1 MDMRHLI
8 DLLNETAGNRAKAVI
23 AAYNKNPVPGV
34 IMEMIPLNDETVG
47 LQWIN
52 RKEGIQ
58 KGAGAEALDRLCE
71 LADDNEVWISLSVSE
86 KDADGLIPFYSRYG
100 FEEEQ
105 IESDEDYRS
114 LNRSPETL
122 D

>member
-1 MDMRHLI
+1 MDMRQLI
-8 DLLNETAGNRAKAVI
+8 DVLNEAARNRAKAVI
-23 AAYNKNPVPGV
+23 DAYNKNPVPGV
-34 IMEMIPLNDETVG
+34 VMELIPLNDETIG

-52 RKEGIQ
+52 RKEGVP

-71 LADDNEVWISLSVSE
+71 LADEQEVWISLSVSE

-105 IESDEDYRS
+105 FESDEDYRS
-114 LNRSPETL
+114 LNRSP
-122 D
+122 DP